1 MKPAL
6 QINLS
11 FQQILA
17 VVRQLP
23 AEQKRKLSK
32 ALEKDI
38 IDSKLSRLLKTFKT
52 NKITEGEIL
61 NEVDFVRGKLYGSK
75 KD

>member
-1 MKPAL
+1 
-6 QINLS
+6 
-11 FQQILA
+11 

-38 IDSKLSRLLKTFKT
+38 IDSKLTRLLKTFKT
-52 NKITEGEIL
+52 SKITEDEIL
-61 NEVDFVRGKLYGSK
+61 NEVEFVRSNLYGSK

>member
-38 IDSKLSRLLKTFKT
+38 IDSKLTRLLKTFKT
-52 NKITEGEIL
+52 SKITEDEIL
-61 NEVDFVRGKLYGSK
+61 NEVDFVRSKLYGSR

>member
-52 NKITEGEIL
+52 NKITEDEIL
-61 NEVDFVRGKLYGSK
+61 NEVDFVRGKLYGRK

>member
-38 IDSKLSRLLKTFKT
+38 IDSKLTRLLKTFKT
-52 NKITEGEIL
+52 SKITEDEIL
-61 NEVDFVRGKLYGSK
+61 NEVDFVRSKLYGSK

>member
-38 IDSKLSRLLKTFKT
+38 IDSKLTRLLKKFKT
-52 NKITEGEIL
+52 SKITEDEIL
-61 NEVDFVRGKLYGSK
+61 NEVDFVRSKLYGSK

>member
-32 ALEKDI
+32 TLEKDI
-38 IDSKLSRLLKTFKT
+38 IDSKLTRLLKTFKT
-52 NKITEGEIL
+52 SKITEDEIL
-61 NEVDFVRGKLYGSK
+61 NEVDFVRSKLYGSK

>member
-52 NKITEGEIL
+52 NKITEDEIL